1 MEKAYKAMT
10 AAGAANIVTGVIM
23 IVAGVSAGIVTIV
36 HGARLLKHKKEV
48 IVCRLCGVYR
58 LFPSVFRLV
67 RKDRGDSHV
76 SVQPGVIQGN

>member
-10 AAGAANIVTGVIM
+10 AAGAANIVTGM

-48 IVCRLCGVYR
+48 I
-58 LFPSVFRLV
+58 F
-67 RKDRGDSHV
+67 
-76 SVQPGVIQGN
+76 

>member
-36 HGARLLKHKKEV
+36 QGARLLKHKKEV
-48 IVCRLCGVYR
+48 I
-58 LFPSVFRLV
+58 F
-67 RKDRGDSHV
+67 
-76 SVQPGVIQGN
+76 